1 MEQGTGTAKSKD
13 TPVHVEKH
21 DDDGNPHLL
30 QDDTGYQEVEMRI
43 HPSGD
48 IAPKMNAYIWKLSL
62 SAGLGGL
69 LFGYDTGVIS
79 GALLYIRDD
88 FESVDKNTSLQ
99 EAIVSTAL
107 AGAII
112 GSAAGGKMSD
122 RFGRKPVIMF
132 SDVIFVIGAIVMA
145 SAVNPGLII
154 FGRVLVGLG
163 IGIASMTAPLY
174 IAEASPAKFRGAL
187 VTMNNLMI
195 TGGQFVSYVINLAF
209 TKAPG
214 TWRWMLGVAA
224 LPAVVQL
231 VAMLFLPESPRW
243 LYRRGR
249 KDASVDVLRQIYLDQ
264 NQLGEE
270 VEELQKSVQD
280 EMAREKS
287 GLKFRHVL
295 RTKELR
301 MALVAGVGLQVFQQF
316 AGINTVM
323 YYAPSIVEL
332 AGYASHQ
339 TALLLSLIVSGMNA
353 LGTVAGIIFIDRLGR
368 RRLAMSSLVGVIVAL
383 VVLTVAFHLT
393 NNDSPKVAIAQS
405 TTFQGGSSFTCPLLL
420 NLPQSSASNF
430 DCFSCLKATT
440 SCGFCAA
447 SGNEM
452 QPGICLL
459 SNKTTSNLCG
469 DLSRS
474 WFTRGC
480 PSHFGWV
487 AILGMALY
495 ICAFS
500 PGMGPV
506 PWAVNSEIYP
516 LQFRGVFGGIAATA
530 NWMANLVVTQSFLSL
545 TKAIGASYTFL
556 LLSGIAIL
564 ALLFV
569 FLFVPETKGLS
580 FEEMEKM
587 WTARAAQGWGQ
598 SWVKIDGTKWRRKYV
613 PNHLAV

>member
-1 MEQGTGTAKSKD
+1 MEQGTGKTKP
-13 TPVHVEKH
+13 TEIPPQVHEA
-21 DDDGNPHLL
+21 DRNDGNPQSL
-30 QDDTGYQEVEMRI
+30 QDDKEAHEPQKPD
-43 HPSGD
+43 PSG
-48 IAPKMNAYIWKLSL
+48 AFTSKMNAYIWKLSI

-107 AGAII
+107 AGAIV

-132 SDVIFVIGAIVMA
+132 SDMIFVVGAAVMA
-145 SAVNPGLII
+145 SAVNPELII
-154 FGRVLVGLG
+154 VGRVLVGLG
-163 IGIASMTAPLY
+163 IGIASVTAPLY

-195 TGGQFVSYVINLAF
+195 TGGQFISYVINLAF
-209 TKAPG
+209 TKVPG

-224 LPAVVQL
+224 LPAIVQI

-243 LYRRGR
+243 LYRCGR
-249 KDASVDVLRQIYLDQ
+249 KDESVEVLRHIYTNQQQLDQ
-264 NQLGEE
+264 E
-270 VEELQKSVQD
+270 VKELQRSVED
-280 EMAREKS
+280 EIVRGES
-287 GLKFRHVL
+287 GLKFRHAL
-295 RTKELR
+295 RTRELR
-301 MALVAGVGLQVFQQF
+301 MALVAGVGLLVFQQF
-316 AGINTVM
+316 SGINTVM
-323 YYAPSIVEL
+323 YYSPSIVEL

-368 RRLAMSSLVGVIVAL
+368 RRLAMSSLLGVIIAL
-383 VVLTVAFHLT
+383 VILTVVFHLT
-393 NNDSPKVAIAQS
+393 NNDSPSVAIGQS
-405 TTFQGGSSFTCPLLL
+405 IFQRAGFTCPLILSSPS
-420 NLPQSSASNF
+420 NL
-430 DCFSCLKATT
+430 DCVSCLKASST
-440 SCGFCAA
+440 CGFCAA
-447 SGNEM
+447 PGNEM

-459 SNKTTSNLCG
+459 SNKTTGDYCG

-480 PSHFGWV
+480 PSHFGWL

-506 PWAVNSEIYP
+506 PWAVNSEVYP
-516 LQFRGVFGGIAATA
+516 LQYRGVSGGIGATA
-530 NWMANLVVTQSFLSL
+530 CWMSNLVVTQSFLSL
-545 TKAIGASYTFL
+545 TKAIGTSYTFL

-564 ALLFV
+564 ALFFV
-569 FLFVPETKGLS
+569 FFFVPETKGLS
-580 FEEMEKM
+580 FEEMERM
-587 WTARAAQGWGQ
+587 WAARAAQRWGR
-598 SWVKIDGTKWRRKYV
+598 SWVKLQLSDSNSKDGLD
-613 PNHLAV
+613 HL